1 MSDPG
6 RHNEKK
12 RQRLLRKENTYAMLG
27 TRRTGEKSKH
37 MELLVATLAYT
48 TSGRDADVLARI
60 RLIADT
66 VRTAPGLV
74 TSRFYRSRGQDT
86 YYLMLTTWDDDE
98 SWQRAQEKY
107 GPKQLLTRMATELLT
122 AAPEQ
127 WYMRYLWGYS
137 RPAASP
143 LLAAAHLA
151 HIRKEQADYAE
162 LGWIEKLQQ
171 QAVQSTLAF
180 AFLARGMQE
189 ETFAISRA
197 TAGSKTD
204 GKQNASYHQGS
215 FLLNLFSWGS
225 EQEREEFYSDPN
237 YQAINRFVSSTG
249 TIRVL
254 SLEPM

>member
-1 MSDPG
+1 
-6 RHNEKK
+6 
-12 RQRLLRKENTYAMLG
+12 
-27 TRRTGEKSKH
+27 

-48 TSGRDADVLARI
+48 TTGRDADVLARI

-66 VRTAPGLV
+66 VRIAPGLV
-74 TSRFYRSRGQDT
+74 TSRFYRSRGKDT

-107 GPKQLLTRMATELLT
+107 GPKQLLTSLATELLT

-127 WYMRYLWGYS
+127 WLMRYLWGYS
-137 RPAASP
+137 RPAANP
-143 LLAAAHLA
+143 ILAAAHLA
-151 HIRKEQADYAE
+151 HIRKEQAEYAE
-162 LGWIEKLQQ
+162 LGWIEKLRQ

-189 ETFAISRA
+189 ETFAASRA
-197 TAGSKTD
+197 SARGKT
-204 GKQNASYHQGS
+204 GATQSLPYHRGS

-225 EQEREEFYSDPN
+225 ESEREEFYADPN
-237 YQAINRFVSSTG
+237 YQAINRFVNSTG
-249 TIRVL
+249 SVRVL